1 MELQLKN
8 NKTAKML
15 QIVGQRRQLSGG
27 RELAGKCVN
36 LSSVPRTHVVEEN

>member
-15 QIVGQRRQLSGG
+15 QIVGQRRQLSGV
-27 RELAGKCVN
+27 ESLQVN
-36 LSSVPRTHVVEEN
+36 VLT